1 MGACQ
6 LGAGV
11 EVVGRRERL
20 TLERGR
26 EVRTELC
33 SLEKADEEAGP

>member
-1 MGACQ
+1 MGVCQ
-6 LGAGV
+6 LGAEV

-20 TLERGR
+20 TLECGR

-33 SLEKADEEAGP
+33 SLEKEDEKAGP